1 MSLDLPLVWAV
12 VLATAV
18 LLYVLLDGF
27 DLGVGA
33 LFAFATPEERDVM
46 TASIA
51 PVWDGNETWLVLGG
65 GGLFAAFPLAY
76 GVIMSAFYIPIML
89 MLAALIFRGVAFEFR
104 AHGRKSGRTF
114 WTFAFSAGSILAVVS
129 QGFVLGAFVQGITV
143 KDQAFAGG
151 TFDWLTPFSALTAIS
166 LTLGYALLGATW
178 LIGKAE
184 GGLQAKARQWAKGL
198 AVAVAV
204 CMGMVSL
211 ATLSVNPR
219 VAGRWGLSMTSINW
233 TKLAPLAP
241 APILGATALTL
252 LFLAARSAKSQI
264 SPYLFAATAFLAG
277 YAGLAVSIVP
287 YLVPYQL
294 TIWDCAAKDNALAL
308 MLVGVVIMLPIIL
321 TYTAFVYWIFRG
333 KAKVEHSYG

>member
-1 MSLDLPLVWAV
+1 MSLDLPLIWAGV
-12 VLATAV
+12 IATAV

-76 GVIMSAFYIPIML
+76 GVLMSAFYVPIML

-104 AHGRKSGRTF
+104 AHGRKSGRKF
-114 WTFAFSAGSILAVVS
+114 WTFAFAAGSTLAVVS
-129 QGFVLGAFVQGITV
+129 QGFVLGAFIQGVRV

-151 TFDWLTPFSALTAIS
+151 TFDWLTPFSVLTALS
-166 LTLGYALLGATW
+166 LTFGYALLGSTW
-178 LIGKAE
+178 LIGKTT
-184 GGLQAKARQWAKGL
+184 GPLQQKARRWAQGL
-198 AVAVAV
+198 SIAVAV
-204 CMGMVSL
+204 CMALVSL
-211 ATLSVNPR
+211 ATLSVNPT
-219 VAGRWGLSMTSINW
+219 VAKRWGISMSSIDW
-233 TKLAPLAP
+233 TTLGPLLP
-241 APILGATALTL
+241 APTLGAAALCL
-252 LFLAARSAKSQI
+252 LFLAARSAKSELG
-264 SPYLFAATAFLAG
+264 PYVFAATAFLAG

-287 YLVPYQL
+287 YLVPYTL
-294 TIWDCAAKDNALAL
+294 TIWQCAAKDNALAL

-321 TYTAFVYWIFRG
+321 GYTAFVYWIFRG